1 MCARAGRAVPSCTAE
16 IVEVGTAV
24 RWHETCHCRG
34 AAPCADWLD
43 VSMRAL
49 RPMDGWAVELHE
61 PDGAE
66 AAGRHLRGY
75 RSAQLFVARY
85 AGDPVTL
92 TMFPTE
98 GPHRQIAMTI
108 YLAEGSARVVG
119 DGGAADLHPGDL
131 VVVPP
136 DGICTIRFGEASR
149 VLFIGVPHP
158 EPDLVRPG
166 LHRLVPLA
174 DAGRALADAL
184 IEPPVQ
190 PFDVAAA
197 AWAEG
202 ALRDLV
208 MGVMA
213 VDAAPADLRGG
224 VRARAR
230 AYVDVHIADPT
241 LSAPDVA
248 RALGMSVR
256 SLHEAFE
263 GTDETVA
270 RIVRARRVVAAKV
283 LLTARPNLNLA
294 GVARR
299 CGFGGPDQFRR
310 VFRAEAGLLPGEYR
324 AGTLA
329 L

>member
-1 MCARAGRAVPSCTAE
+1 MPSCTAD
-16 IVEVGTAV
+16 IVEVGAAV
-24 RWHETCHCRG
+24 RWYETCHCRG
-34 AAPCADWLD
+34 TDPCPDWLN

-49 RPMDGWAVELHE
+49 HPMDGWAVEMHE

-66 AAGRHLRGY
+66 VAGRHLRGY
-75 RSAQLFVARY
+75 RSAQLLVARY
-85 AGDPVTL
+85 SGDPVTL
-92 TMFPTE
+92 TMYPTK
-98 GPHRQIAMTI
+98 GPHRQVAMTV

-136 DGICTIRFGEASR
+136 DGFCAIHFNEVSS
-149 VLFIGVPHP
+149 VLLIGLPHP

-184 IEPPVQ
+184 VEPPVQ
-190 PFDVAAA
+190 PFDVVAAG
-197 AWAEG
+197 WAEG
-202 ALRDLV
+202 ALRELV

-213 VDAAPADLRGG
+213 VDAAPADRRAE

-230 AYVDVHIADPT
+230 AHVDVHFADPT

-248 RALGMSVR
+248 LGLGMSVR
-256 SLHEAFE
+256 SLHEAFA
-263 GTDETVA
+263 GSDETVA
-270 RIVRARRVVAAKV
+270 RIIRARRVIGAKA
-283 LLTARPNLNLA
+283 LLAARPNLNLA

-299 CGFGGPDQFRR
+299 SGFGGPDQFRR
-310 VFRAEAGLLPGEYR
+310 VFRAEVGCLPGEYR

-329 L
+329 P